1 VVNESSFG
9 KAAVNVATNDSNRLR
24 TAILNEGAN
33 TAMSFI
39 NQKKKLLSKVNELL
53 VSKDFQ
59 DNFR

>member
-1 VVNESSFG
+1 VVNESSFE
-9 KAAVNVATNDSNRLR
+9 KAAVSVATNDSNRLR